1 MASDKDTSGQFNFVT
16 SPFDAIRHMD
26 GEREFWRARE
36 LSKILGY
43 NRWENFE
50 NVIAK
55 AKIACKYNGR
65 DVDDH
70 FREVTKMIK
79 TAKGATRT
87 IRDVELTRYACYILV
102 QNADASKPIVA
113 HAMDYFAVQTRRQEL
128 ADADTFAQLSEDE
141 KRLIYRAQLSL
152 YNRKLAQTAHNAGV
166 VTSDE
171 HAEFQNAGY
180 KGLYGGLTE
189 NDIHALKKLEPGD
202 EISNWMGSEEL
213 ADNIFRAAQ
222 TDAVMKR
229 NKVQGIERAN
239 RTHFEVGH
247 KVREFIIHELGG
259 TPPEELPTPDK
270 SIRQLEQEEQFRLK
284 HKDQLNLFE
293 PPSEETVR
301 D

>member
-1 MASDKDTSGQFNFVT
+1 MAGDKDTSEQLNFVT

-50 NVIAK
+50 NVIAR

-65 DVDDH
+65 NVEH
-70 FREVTKMIK
+70 EFRETTKFIQHG
-79 TAKGATRT
+79 KGVRRP
-87 IRDVELTRYACYILV
+87 IRDVELTRYGCYMLV
-102 QNADASKPIVA
+102 LSSDSSKPIVS
-113 HAMDYFAVQTRRQEL
+113 HAKEYFAEQTRRQEL

-180 KGLYGGLTE
+180 RGLYGGLTE
-189 NDIHALKKLEPGD
+189 DDIHALKQLEPGE

-222 TDAVMKR
+222 TDAAMKR
-229 NKVQGIERAN
+229 HKVQGKERAN

-247 KVREFIIHELGG
+247 KVREFIMHELGG
-259 TPPEELPTPDK
+259 TPPEELPTPEK
-270 SIRQLEQEEQFRLK
+270 SIRQLEQEEQFRLE
-284 HKDQLNLFE
+284 HKGQLNFFE
-293 PPSEETVR
+293 PLPEEPR
-301 D
+301 